1 MENVNERPD
10 LTPEE
15 LEAKRTEMLLFY
27 ENSMTYLKAQ
37 HDYEEMLL
45 KIDEVR
51 YKRASIQV
59 QFAMMAQAQRESEE
73 QDIEDSVEQETPQ
86 EKPAR
91 KLKKQ

>member
-10 LTPEE
+10 LSPEE
-15 LEAKRTEMLLFY
+15 LDQKRQEMLSFY
-27 ENSMTYLKAQ
+27 NDSMVYLTAQ
-37 HDYEEMLL
+37 HQYEDMLL

-59 QFAMMAQAQRESEE
+59 QFAMMAQAQKEAENE
-73 QDIEDSVEQETPQ
+73 DIEESFEEEVHE
-86 EKPAR
+86 EKPPR